1 MSQSKEGNGSYNADT
16 IKVLKGLDAVR
27 RRPGMYIGGTDSKGL
42 HHLIWE
48 VVDNSIDEH
57 LAGYGERIV
66 VELLPENRVL
76 VKDTGRGIPIDM
88 HQETNLP
95 ALEVVMTTLHA
106 GGKFDKKSY
115 KIAGGLHGV
124 GISVVNALSEYLL
137 VTVYIDGQAY
147 QQSYERGIPSSKLE
161 IIGKSN
167 ERGTEILFAP
177 DPAIFPE
184 ISFKFETI
192 ASRLQEAAFL
202 NKGLAFSLRDRREEG
217 DKGLEKTFCY
227 EGGLKSFV
235 AYLNENRSSLTE
247 DIIYFDKEMEE
258 SRLEMALQYNESYD
272 ERIFTFCNNIK
283 TIEGG
288 YHLTGLK
295 SAITKAVN
303 AYAKNNKFIKQSDT
317 PLTGADIREG
327 LTAVLHLMLPEPQFE
342 GQTKSRLGNSEV
354 RSIVEAAVYEHLL
367 YYLDTHP
374 QLGEKV
380 VKKGLQAVR
389 ARKASQKA
397 RELTRRKN
405 GLNSNSLPGK
415 LADCSQRDPEKT
427 EIFLV
432 EGDSAGGS
440 AKQGRKRDFQA
451 ILPLK
456 GKILN
461 VEKSRMDKILNNSE
475 ITTIITALGCGIG
488 DSFDL
493 SKLRYHKVIIMTD
506 ADVDGAHICALILTL
521 FYRYMPQ
528 LIDHGHVY
536 IAEPPLFR
544 LKRKRKEEY
553 FYHEKELQKKTIKLK
568 KGSYQIQ
575 RYKGLGEMNPGQ
587 LWETTMDPET
597 RSLQQVVIEDGI
609 EADQIFSR
617 LMGTRAEKRKEF
629 IFANAYRAD
638 NLDI

>member
-1 MSQSKEGNGSYNADT
+1 MSLFKEGTKNYNADT

-48 VVDNSIDEH
+48 VVDNSIDEY
-57 LAGYGERIV
+57 LAGYGDTII
-66 VELLPENRVL
+66 VELLPHEKISI
-76 VKDTGRGIPIDM
+76 KDTGRGIPIDT
-88 HQETNLP
+88 HEETGLP

-124 GISVVNALSEYLL
+124 GISVVNALSEELL
-137 VTVYIDGQAY
+137 AIVHSNGMAY
-147 QQSYERGIPSSKLE
+147 QQRYARGIPVSPLE
-161 IIGKSN
+161 SLGKSHK
-167 ERGTEILFAP
+167 RGTVITFVP
-177 DPAIFPE
+177 DSTIFSE
-184 ISFKFETI
+184 ISFKFEII

-202 NKGLAFSLRDRREEG
+202 NQGLTFILRDLREE
-217 DKGLEKTFCY
+217 DEEVEKTFHY

-235 AYLNENRSSLTE
+235 EYLNENRTCLTDE
-247 DIIYFDKEMEE
+247 IIYLEREIGE

-272 ERIFTFCNNIK
+272 ERIYTFCNNIK

-288 YHLTGLK
+288 YHLTGFK

-303 AYAKNNKFIKQSDT
+303 YYARANQFIKQSDSS
-317 PLTGADIREG
+317 LTGTDIREG

-354 RSIVEAAVYEHLL
+354 RSLVETVVYEHLT

-415 LADCSQRDPEKT
+415 LADCSLKDPEKT

-461 VEKSRMDKILNNSE
+461 VEKSRIDKILSNTE
-475 ITTIITALGCGIG
+475 ITTIIAALGCGIG
-488 DSFDL
+488 ETFDL
-493 SKLRYHKVIIMTD
+493 QKLRYYKVIIMTD
-506 ADVDGAHICALILTL
+506 ADVDGAHICTLILTL

-528 LIDHGHVY
+528 LIESGHVY
-536 IAEPPLFR
+536 IAQPPLFR
-544 LKRKRKEEY
+544 LKRKREEEY
-553 FYHEKELQKKTIKLK
+553 FYHERELKKRIDDME

-587 LWETTMDPET
+587 LWETTMDPKT
-597 RSLQQVVIEDGI
+597 RNLQQIVIEDGI

-617 LMGTRAEKRKEF
+617 LMGSRAEKRREF